1 MSKYTSIIPT
11 ITGQSMLAEAI
22 STQQELI
29 FTSIRLGDG
38 VLTESDVPTEFTALK
53 AQKLVADIN
62 TFDDSLKAQG
72 KVTLIATIDNSHVDT
87 GFFARELGVFG
98 KVGTEGAEQLFAYCN
113 AGSYADYMPDK
124 TSQLDET
131 QLAVQLAVG
140 ATANVT
146 AIINSLQYA
155 TLKNIS
161 DAITAHNAD
170 EDAHNGILEKVS
182 DLLGDIVTHLA
193 SSAAISI
200 SSLNTNSVFYRLLQY
215 ALTAAGVQYNFQNS
229 NAWYICLGSLF
240 GGLIIQGGNDNKT
253 AQTKEITI
261 TFPISFSSYQFTAF
275 VCCSNSSPIAI
286 NAAVS
291 RLSESQMKVFV
302 AQNAPSVY
310 WLAFHK

>member
-72 KVTLIATIDNSHVDT
+72 KVTLIATIDNSGVDT

-98 KVGTEGAEQLFAYCN
+98 KVGGEGAEQLFAYCN
-113 AGSYADYMPDK
+113 AGNYADYMPDK

-155 TLKNIS
+155 TLKNIA
-161 DAITAHNAD
+161 DHDED
-170 EDAHNGILEKVS
+170 EDAHDGILEKVS

-200 SSLNTNSVFYRLLQY
+200 SSLNTNSVFYRLLSY

-240 GGLIIQGGNDNKT
+240 GGLIIQGGSVTTTTNSTST
-253 AQTKEITI
+253 A
-261 TFPISFSSYQFTAF
+261 TFPISFSERCTPTVSYIGSFTDAI
-275 VCCSNSSPIAI
+275 VRIQEYTTANITVGVSKSSGSTA
-286 NAAVS
+286 NAGV
-291 RLSESQMKVFV
+291 RYLV
-302 AQNAPSVY
+302 AGR
-310 WLAFHK
+310 